1 MNRTK
6 LISVAT
12 MFLPLWFVLVYALV
26 SLQRP
31 DFRHFNMAVSEQ
43 GLKGAPNLWVWNVL
57 GYLPGVLIFLF
68 GVALKNN
75 FQTTGKTSIPFVT
88 LALSGL
94 FMAMAECSQ
103 ATLKT
108 VGRLTMLLH
117 TIGSFGSG
125 FLFMISAF
133 WLPSKFKQSAAW
145 KWFYLP
151 LLLIAAVMVLNA
163 VFVTT
168 GPMPGLGQR
177 IGFACYFVWLAL
189 TGFNLMKTLR
199 PPYLALDMAQV
210 LNKI

>member
-31 DFRHFNMAVSEQ
+31 DFRHFNMAVSEL
-43 GLKGAPNLWVWNVL
+43 GAWGAPNLWVWNVL
-57 GYLPGVLIFLF
+57 GYFLPGVLIFLF

-75 FQTTGKTSIPFVT
+75 FQTTGKASIPFVT

-94 FMAMAECSQ
+94 FMAMAGVFPGDFENRRS
-103 ATLKT
+103 
-108 VGRLTMLLH
+108 LTMLLH

-145 KWFYLP
+145 KWLYLP

-189 TGFNLMKTLR
+189 TGFNLMKNAETAIPR
-199 PPYLALDMAQV
+199 LD
-210 LNKI
+210 LGTSPE

>member
-31 DFRHFNMAVSEQ
+31 DFRHFNMAVSEL
-43 GLKGAPNLWVWNVL
+43 GAWGAPNLWVWNVL
-57 GYLPGVLIFLF
+57 GYFLPGVLIFLF

-75 FQTTGKTSIPFVT
+75 FQTTGKASIPFVT

-94 FMAMAECSQ
+94 FMAMAGVFPGDFENRRS
-103 ATLKT
+103 
-108 VGRLTMLLH
+108 LTMLLH

-125 FLFMISAF
+125 LMFMISAF
-133 WLPSKFKQSAAW
+133 WLPSKFKQSASW
-145 KWFYLP
+145 KWLYIP
-151 LLLIAAVMVLNA
+151 LLLIAVVMVLNA

-189 TGFNLMKTLR
+189 AAFALR
-199 PPYLALDMAQV
+199 KESSLAM
-210 LNKI
+210 